1 MKRDKTFG
9 IYVPSYKRYDCIK
22 TDKVLN
28 DCTYVVRES
37 EEQLYW
43 DAGVRKI
50 LAAPDQEI
58 DSLPKIRQ
66 WIIDHTPEDIIVQI
80 DDDIERFSY
89 VNKVNME
96 EIPDPDIIDAE
107 LVRIGQILSDLNLG
121 FASIRMQESVIKY
134 NEEFRFS
141 STIGLVCWF
150 NKASLKSRYDENVRF
165 KADTDFQLSEL
176 LNNRIIIVPEY
187 LRAKAQYDKN
197 SGGNNTN
204 KNSSTMNETIEYLKN
219 KWGKYYEHN
228 FKTNQSKVKVRR

>member
-1 MKRDKTFG
+1 MDETNKKRIEVVEMRVGDIKFG
-9 IYVPSYKRYDCIK
+9 FGNP
-22 TDKVLN
+22 
-28 DCTYVVRES
+28 
-37 EEQLYW
+37 
-43 DAGVRKI
+43 RKI
-50 LAAPDQEI
+50 KKKKKEELERSIEQYGDFGLFLIDENNNAIGGNQRATTMAAQ
-58 DSLPKIRQ
+58 
-66 WIIDHTPEDIIVQI
+66 
-80 DDDIERFSY
+80 
-89 VNKVNME
+89 
-96 EIPDPDIIDAE
+96 DPD
-107 LVRIGQILSDLNLG
+107 RIVLCKRLIGYSEADLNLG

-150 NKASLKSRYDENVRF
+150 NKAALKSRYDENVRF

>member
-1 MKRDKTFG
+1 
-9 IYVPSYKRYDCIK
+9 
-22 TDKVLN
+22 
-28 DCTYVVRES
+28 
-37 EEQLYW
+37 
-43 DAGVRKI
+43 
-50 LAAPDQEI
+50 
-58 DSLPKIRQ
+58 
-66 WIIDHTPEDIIVQI
+66 
-80 DDDIERFSY
+80 
-89 VNKVNME
+89 
-96 EIPDPDIIDAE
+96 
-107 LVRIGQILSDLNLG
+107 
-121 FASIRMQESVIKY
+121 MQESVIKY